1 MGPNDRVSAGSRG
14 VGEDADAMRD
24 VGLPTRPAGFEEQAG
39 ESASEIKRTFLGVG
53 LPPAHRGDIQNFVSQ
68 F

>member
-24 VGLPTRPAGFEEQAG
+24 VGLPARPAGFEEQAG
-39 ESASEIKRTFLGVG
+39 ESASGNERMFLHVG
-53 LPPAHRGDIQNFVSQ
+53 LPPAHRGDIQ
-68 F
+68 